1 MYGAD
6 HTSAHAELLAKA
18 DLFSGLER
26 VTLAK
31 LAANLDRVVH
41 ADGEAACVQGDV
53 GDSLFLVSEGR
64 FDVFV
69 HSEEVARDDRVA
81 SLGRGACFGEMAL
94 LTGEP
99 RSATVRAVGPGEL
112 LRLDR
117 DRFIDLLRSDPKI
130 GLALSATL
138 SRRVRHASRSLT
150 EAREALAD
158 VVEPHLALLPPAARR
173 NVLRASLL
181 NPRQP
186 RALDIVFGDEATRI
200 KADLAEIG
208 WQDGPPPGLFE

>member
-1 MYGAD
+1 MDLVSVADQDPRLTIDGSGAD
-6 HTSAHAELLAKA
+6 HTSAQAELLAKA

-69 HSEEVARDDRVA
+69 HSQEGARDDRVA

-112 LRLDR
+112 LRLER
-117 DRFIDLLRSDPKI
+117 DRFVDLLRTDPKI

-138 SRRVRHASRSLT
+138 SRRVQHASRSLT
-150 EAREALAD
+150 EAREALAE
-158 VVEPHLALLPPAARR
+158 VVEPHLVRLPPDSRR
-173 NVLRASLL
+173 KVLQASLL
-181 NPRQP
+181 GPNQIRL
-186 RALDIVFGDEATRI
+186 LDIIFGAEAERI
-200 KADLAEIG
+200 KA
-208 WQDGPPPGLFE
+208 